1 MALFG
6 FADTITL
13 QYASAAAFGV
23 GWGLSYVAGTVLLI
37 EFFGRDIGSQLLSCV
52 WFIVSVAAFGPL
64 GACFFG
70 DNYGTFAPI
79 YVIYGA
85 MMALLVFPILV
96 MRRPTDDTVAER
108 RPQLMPKATAI

>member
-1 MALFG
+1 STA
-6 FADTITL
+6 L
-13 QYASAAAFGV
+13 QYTSAIAFGT

-64 GACFFG
+64 AAGFFG

-85 MMALLVFPILV
+85 MMAVLAFPILV
-96 MRRPTDDTVAER
+96 MRRPAEHVVEEGR
-108 RPQLMPKATAI
+108 SQLMPGATAT